1 MITVYK
7 YPICSANSG
16 GSVNTIEV
24 PVRSNF
30 LKLARQGDQ
39 ICAWYFVDS
48 ECEET
53 KQETW
58 LQFGTGHEMS
68 EEFFDFEYIDS
79 VINES
84 SRLVWHM
91 FRKINLKND

>member
-7 YPICSANSG
+7 YPICSANFG
-16 GSVNTIEV
+16 DSVNTIEV

-30 LKLARQGDQ
+30 LKLAQQGDQ

-48 ECEET
+48 ECKET

-79 VINES
+79 VINGPFG
-84 SRLVWHM
+84 LVWHM
-91 FRKINLKND
+91 FRKIDLKND